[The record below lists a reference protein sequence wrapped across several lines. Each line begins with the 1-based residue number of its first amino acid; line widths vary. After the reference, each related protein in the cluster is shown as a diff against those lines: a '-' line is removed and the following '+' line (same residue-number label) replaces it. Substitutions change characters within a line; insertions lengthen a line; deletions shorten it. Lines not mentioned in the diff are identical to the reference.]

1 MPQTENIFPDKGCS
15 GPVVEG
21 GIGCCKRIPTL
32 YVYIIACIYI
42 YIICIIYIYICIYI
56 YIFICIPLYTDVQGM
71 HRLLVTYGY
80 YSTGN
85 KKQNEVSLVNRG
97 SWDV

>member
-42 YIICIIYIYICIYI
+42 ICIIYMYI
-56 YIFICIPLYTDVQGM
+56 YICIPLYTDVQGM

-85 KKQNEVSLVNRG
+85 KKQYEVSLVNRG

>member
-42 YIICIIYIYICIYI
+42 YIICIIYICIYI
-56 YIFICIPLYTDVQGM
+56 YIYLYVYHCIPMYRVCTGYWLHTDITVQGIRSNM
-71 HRLLVTYGY
+71 
-80 YSTGN
+80 
-85 KKQNEVSLVNRG
+85 K
-97 SWDV
+97 

>member
-1 MPQTENIFPDKGCS
+1 M
-15 GPVVEG
+15 
-21 GIGCCKRIPTL
+21 
-32 YVYIIACIYI
+32 YYI
-42 YIICIIYIYICIYI
+42 YMYI